1 MTIMSEITAE
11 TPVATILDEVVE
23 HLKFAVQVF
32 DQAREEAEA
41 GNPKQAG
48 AAAKYAKEV
57 FVATQHVV
65 TEVHKVEKLRQNL
78 GILDPKR
85 ELDFD
90 AARSEVGRRLARLR
104 GAGGLG

>member
-1 MTIMSEITAE
+1 MSYMSEITAE
-11 TPVATILDEVVE
+11 MPCDQMIEQLAES
-23 HLKFAVQVF
+23 LKVGIQCFDIAVKEARAGEQKQVK
-32 DQAREEAEA
+32 EAA
-41 GNPKQAG
+41 D
-48 AAAKYAKEV
+48 YAKMAL
-57 FVATQHVV
+57 VAMQQIV
-65 TEVHKVEKLRQNL
+65 TARQNSEKLRQNL

>member
-1 MTIMSEITAE
+1 MLDMSEITKD
-11 TPVATILDEVVE
+11 TPCDQMIEELVDSLKTGIQCLDIASKE
-23 HLKFAVQVF
+23 
-32 DQAREEAEA
+32 AREGKRGQAKEAA
-41 GNPKQAG
+41 D
-48 AAAKYAKEV
+48 YAKM
-57 FVATQHVV
+57 ALMAMQQIV
-65 TEVHKVEKLRQNL
+65 TARQNSERLRQNL